1 MPTQRSLQAAFTLI
15 ELLVVIAIIAVL
27 AAIALPALGKAR
39 QSGDRAKCLSNMRHL
54 SSAYLLAVGDQ
65 NGVLIPS
72 SGAKST
78 WYGPLDKY
86 LRLKTTRDYLR
97 VSCPVALAAVKA
109 TGNQYTV
116 SRASYGLNSYI
127 GPNYDEKP
135 PYAEQT
141 PEGATR
147 MAQLTKASATLLLG
161 DSSLSNNN
169 DAFNMGLGATGNN
182 LITPYHNDK
191 CAIAFFDGHTELVD
205 DAFLTSMKKTRLT
218 DGAAGSIFWR
228 GY

>member
-27 AAIALPALGKAR
+27 AAIAVPALGKAR

-65 NGVLIPS
+65 NGVLVRS
-72 SGAKST
+72 SGGNAT
-78 WYGPLDKY
+78 WYGSLDKY
-86 LRLKTTRDYLR
+86 LGIKETRDYLR

-127 GPNYDEKP
+127 GPTSDGSQP
-135 PYAEQT
+135 S
-141 PEGATR
+141 GATR

>member
-27 AAIALPALGKAR
+27 AAIAVPALGKAR
-39 QSGDRAKCLSNMRHL
+39 QSGDRAKCMSNMRQL

-65 NGVLIPS
+65 NGVLIRS
-72 SGAKST
+72 SGGNAT
-78 WYGPLDKY
+78 WYGSIDKY
-86 LRLKTTRDYLR
+86 IGIKETRDYLR
-97 VSCPVALAAVKA
+97 VSCPVALAALKA
-109 TGNQYTV
+109 TGNQYRESA

-127 GPNYDEKP
+127 GPTSDGSP
-135 PYAEQT
+135 PS
-141 PEGATR
+141 GATR

>member
-27 AAIALPALGKAR
+27 AAIAVPALGKAR

-54 SSAYLLAVGDQ
+54 SSAYLLMVSDQ
-65 NGVLIPS
+65 NGVLVPS
-72 SGAKST
+72 SGGNST
-78 WYGPLDKY
+78 WYGSLDKY
-86 LRLKTTRDYLR
+86 IGLKTISDYLR
-97 VSCPVALAAVKA
+97 VSCPVALAALKA
-109 TGNQYTV
+109 TGNQYRV

-127 GPNYDEKP
+127 GPTYDGKSP
-135 PYAEQT
+135 S
-141 PEGATR
+141 GATR